1 MAWYNKFPTNYKF
14 NISWKRKTKDVKKR
28 VKKQAKKICVNKFFF
43 ANVMKGV
50 NRIIIRPLKL
60 VIKKRGN
67 LKTFSQKIS
76 IT

>member
-1 MAWYNKFPTNYKF
+1 MAQYNKFPTNYKF
-14 NISWKRKTKDVKKR
+14 NISWKIKTKDVKKR
-28 VKKQAKKICVNKFFF
+28 VKKQTKKICVNKFFF

>member
-1 MAWYNKFPTNYKF
+1 MAQYNKFPTNYKF
-14 NISWKRKTKDVKKR
+14 NISWKIKTKDVKKR
-28 VKKQAKKICVNKFFF
+28 VKKQTKKICVSKFFF